1 MDYYGFVNKN
11 DDEIEIY
18 LNRNNELT
26 FKIREEH
33 QNDENSIFYYVDEDD
48 IDKLIEALKTL
59 RKSQLQAK

>member
-1 MDYYGFVNKN
+1 MDYYGFVNEN

-18 LNRNNELT
+18 LSRNNKLT